1 MLRLAGFSDVYLESQ
16 FTNGSQGML
25 FEKDIIYRT
34 SNTTG
39 GPEGRKLGSPIHTP
53 QEGNTDIG
61 DTFFGTDG
69 DAYRLQWFV
78 KNNQGR
84 DDFSRIVDM
93 NEAFRLGDDPAVSDE
108 QWYATLDE
116 VIDQDQWM
124 RTFAMTRLAGLADFY
139 TTPGNPDGGGWNHNF
154 YNFVRP
160 DDNKV
165 IFLPW
170 DMDSSFWGPSISLSL
185 LGTER
190 YRMTQVFELPANL
203 RRYYGH
209 FHDLIT
215 TTYNG
220 NYTQYWAYH
229 YAAMFG
235 TDFSSPR
242 SYVIQRGNWVMNQ
255 LNSLAPETP
264 FQITTQGGEDFSVS
278 ESSVTL
284 QGRAWYRVDEIRLAG
299 HREALQP
306 RWIDRDRWE
315 ITLPLSL
322 GQNALALEA
331 YDYQGNLMDTAS
343 INVSTTE
350 GDTSHQLRI
359 SELMYNPSGS
369 DALEFVEILNT
380 SDTVSVDLAGVQFS
394 DGISFVFSDG
404 TLGPLQRIVVASDP
418 VLFEATYGTG
428 INVVGPPS
436 SGQFSNSTERVA
448 LADATG
454 ITIHSFTYS
463 DAWHPSTDGGGHS
476 LTQVNELDLSA
487 DLDVSTSWKPSGA
500 VDGTPGSGD
509 TLSGDFNNDGLVDD
523 TDIDLLF
530 GAINTGSVDLLFD
543 VNGDSSIDSTDTSFL
558 VQTILGTSWGDGD
571 LDGDVDTIDLTKA
584 IINFTGAAG
593 VGKTWSSGDTDG
605 DGDVDT
611 LDLTKA
617 IINFTGALTH
627 SSPRLLQPVFDS
639 ESQNSSVEVSADA
652 DHWTVASDESQPV
665 KSRTEPSLLQQAIY
679 PTPPSSAATSQN
691 PDRLE
696 TELKNRLEKRTA
708 VDTLIDQ
715 VQ

>member
-1 MLRLAGFSDVYLESQ
+1 
-16 FTNGSQGML
+16 
-25 FEKDIIYRT
+25 
-34 SNTTG
+34 
-39 GPEGRKLGSPIHTP
+39 
-53 QEGNTDIG
+53 
-61 DTFFGTDG
+61 
-69 DAYRLQWFV
+69 
-78 KNNQGR
+78 
-84 DDFSRIVDM
+84 
-93 NEAFRLGDDPAVSDE
+93 
-108 QWYATLDE
+108 
-116 VIDQDQWM
+116 
-124 RTFAMTRLAGLADFY
+124 
-139 TTPGNPDGGGWNHNF
+139 
-154 YNFVRP
+154 
-160 DDNKV
+160 
-165 IFLPW
+165 
-170 DMDSSFWGPSISLSL
+170 MDSSFETPFLTLSL

-190 YRMTQVFELPANL
+190 YRMTQVFELPGNL
-203 RRYYGH
+203 RRLYGH
-209 FHDLIT
+209 LHDLIT

-220 NYTQYWAYH
+220 NYTQYWVNHFTAK
-229 YAAMFG
+229 
-235 TDFSSPR
+235 FSGANFSGPR
-242 SYVIQRGNWVMNQ
+242 SFVIDRGNWVLGQ
-255 LNSLAPETP
+255 LNNLAPEIP
-264 FQITTQGGEDFSVS
+264 FEITTQGGEDFSIS

-299 HREALQP
+299 HGEALQP

-315 ITLPLSL
+315 ITWPLSL
-322 GQNALALEA
+322 GKNALALEA

-350 GDTSHQLRI
+350 GDTTHQLRI

-380 SDTVSVDLAGVQFS
+380 SDTMSVDLAGVQFS

-418 VLFEATYGTG
+418 VLFEATYGTE

-448 LADATG
+448 LADAAG
-454 ITIHSFTYS
+454 VTIHSFTYC
-463 DAWHPSTDGGGHS
+463 DDWHPSTDGGGHS

-543 VNGDSSIDSTDTSFL
+543 VNGDSSIDSMDTSFL

-617 IINFTGALTH
+617 IINFSGALTH
-627 SSPRLLQPVFDS
+627 SAPQLLQPVFDS
-639 ESQNSSVEVSADA
+639 ESQNSSVEVSADTG
-652 DHWTVASDESQPV
+652 HWPVASDASQPV
-665 KSRTEPSLLQQAIY
+665 KSRTEPPLLQQTIY
-679 PTPPSSAATSQN
+679 PTPPSSATTSQN

-696 TELKNRLEKRTA
+696 TELKNRLEKRSS
-708 VDTLIDQ
+708 VDTPVD
-715 VQ
+715 